1 VDCRSAHDRP
11 DRRTHHRTAGDG
23 STAPIPGTVKET
35 RVLTYILRRLVL
47 LIPVILIVGLVV
59 FTLVHL
65 TPGDPA
71 AVILGDQATPEDIDQ
86 LRDQLGLNDPL
97 PVQFV
102 NWFGGVLRLD
112 FGDSIFLGMPVT
124 EALRD
129 RVQPTALL
137 TLYALLVQLS
147 IGVPLGVLS
156 ALKSGSIA
164 DRLMTALAIS
174 GAAIPTFF
182 LGIMLILI
190 FAVKLQW
197 LPSVGYVSPFD
208 DLGGHIQRMLMPAF
222 ALGFSSAGLLARLI
236 RSSMLDVLN
245 EDYVRT
251 AMAKGLAHRHVVIR
265 HALRNA
271 LVPAITVVG
280 TSLAALL
287 GGAVVTETV
296 FTIPGMGRLVVQSI
310 SRRDYPIIQG
320 AVMAIAVSYVLVNL
334 LVDILYVYADPRVRL
349 GVK

>member
-1 VDCRSAHDRP
+1 M
-11 DRRTHHRTAGDG
+11 
-23 STAPIPGTVKET
+23 
-35 RVLTYILRRLVL
+35 LTYILRRLVL

-71 AVILGDQATPEDIDQ
+71 AVILGDQATPEDVQ
-86 LRDQLGLNDPL
+86 ELRDRLGLNDPL
-97 PVQFV
+97 PVQFF
-102 NWFGGVLRLD
+102 NWFTGVLRLD
-112 FGDSIFLGMPVT
+112 FGDSIFLGIPVT
-124 EALRD
+124 EALLD
-129 RVQPTALL
+129 RVEPTVLL
-137 TLYALLVQLS
+137 TTYAMVVQLL
-147 IGVPLGVLS
+147 IGIPLGVIS
-156 ALKSGSIA
+156 ALKSGSII

-190 FAVKLQW
+190 FAVTLQW
-197 LPSVGYVSPFD
+197 LPSVGYVSPTED
-208 DLGGHIQRMLMPAF
+208 PWGHVQSMIMPAF
-222 ALGFSSAGLLARLI
+222 ALGFSTAGLLARLI

-251 AMAKGLAHRHVVIR
+251 AKAKGLAHRDVVIR

-271 LVPAITVVG
+271 LVPAITVIG
-280 TSLAALL
+280 TSVAALL

-320 AVMAIAVSYVLVNL
+320 AIMAIAVSYVLVNL

-349 GVK
+349 GDK

>member
-1 VDCRSAHDRP
+1 
-11 DRRTHHRTAGDG
+11 
-23 STAPIPGTVKET
+23 
-35 RVLTYILRRLVL
+35 VLTYILRRLVL
-47 LIPVILIVGLVV
+47 LVPVILIVGLVV
-59 FTLVHL
+59 FMLVHL

-71 AVILGDQATPEDIDQ
+71 AVILGDQATPEDVQQ
-86 LRDQLGLNDPL
+86 LRDTLGLNDPL

-102 NWFGGVLRLD
+102 NWFLGVLRLD
-112 FGDSIFLGMPVT
+112 FGDSIFLGLPVT
-124 EALRD
+124 QALLD
-129 RVQPTALL
+129 RVEPTGLL
-137 TLYALLVQLS
+137 TIYALIVQLL
-147 IGVPLGVLS
+147 IGVPLGVIA
-156 ALKSGSIA
+156 ALKSGSIV

-190 FAVKLQW
+190 FAVTLQW
-197 LPSVGYVSPFD
+197 LPSVGYVSPTE
-208 DLGGHIQRMLMPAF
+208 DLWGHVQRMVMPAF

-251 AMAKGLAHRHVVIR
+251 AMAKGLSHRAVVIR

-310 SRRDYPIIQG
+310 GRRDYPIIQG
-320 AVMAIAVSYVLVNL
+320 AVMAIAVTYVLVNL

-349 GVK
+349 GGKQ

>member
-1 VDCRSAHDRP
+1 M
-11 DRRTHHRTAGDG
+11 
-23 STAPIPGTVKET
+23 
-35 RVLTYILRRLVL
+35 LTYILRRLVL
-47 LIPVILIVGLVV
+47 LIPVILIVGIVV

-71 AVILGDQATPEDIDQ
+71 AIILGDQATPEDVEQ

-97 PVQFV
+97 PLQFV
-102 NWFGGVLRLD
+102 NWFTNALRFD
-112 FGDSIFLGMPVT
+112 FGDSIFLGLPVT
-124 EALRD
+124 QALLD
-129 RVQPTALL
+129 RVEPTGLL
-137 TLYALLVQLS
+137 TLYALIVQLL
-147 IGVPLGVLS
+147 IGIPLGVIS
-156 ALKSGSIA
+156 ALRSGTVV

-174 GAAIPTFF
+174 GAAVPNFF
-182 LGIMLILI
+182 LGIMLILV
-190 FAVKLQW
+190 FAVNLHW
-197 LPSVGYVSPFD
+197 LPSVGYVSPTD
-208 DLGGHIQRMLMPAF
+208 NLWEHIQRMLMPAF
-222 ALGFSSAGLLARLI
+222 ALGFSTAGLLARLI

-251 AMAKGLAHRHVVIR
+251 AKAKGLAHRDVVIR

-280 TSLAALL
+280 TSIAALL

-334 LVDILYVYADPRVRL
+334 IVDLLYVYADPRVRL
-349 GVK
+349 GDK